1 MLVRTFKRLLA
12 FLCSLLLVA
21 YLVSAFRDV
30 QNDPKARHTLSRRRE
45 VNRRI
50 AVETT
55 SSDHQSPLA
64 LLADS
69 LDTDDDEDNY
79 AGEEDTRIKDTAD
92 DTDDGDEDSNDLS
105 AIFGIDDIEYVE
117 GFNTDRLQAHANDNE
132 DDTDGDYAPL
142 PESTDYREI
151 FSLTTRDR
159 KFFPLYLGGVN
170 AYNPNII
177 PHPTQHDL
185 WIVIAQHEQ
194 SGQQIT
200 ASEELYC
207 DAGFLNG
214 VLVCTAQPT
223 VLPVTPSISGNC
235 PGDLAYYNFRRGPRD
250 ARVFYG
256 PDAPYIVYGSQS
268 RYTCL
273 GIWLHDVRMLLQV
286 FRLEQFALTKLFRRA
301 TELQRP
307 PPHHGV
313 EKNFFIFWDSAGK
326 AYVHHDIYPAR
337 VFAELSYDG
346 SVGPNIAP
354 RASNNDNVCMAK
366 YMPTVGPELESIH
379 QATNSLSITL
389 CRRKDPFCVPSDT
402 NTFIMTIFQH
412 KSYHDWHG
420 VYEPYV
426 MLFQRTA
433 PFNIHAISQRPL
445 WIHGRGP
452 LTRDTHSLLYD
463 NDPGKEIP
471 SGHSEMFYITSM
483 SWKTHGQRYHGYM
496 DDPLFLAFGIEDT
509 RPAAI
514 DVLAGDLLQDLAYC
528 THQNGP
534 Y

>member
-21 YLVSAFRDV
+21 YFVSAIRDI
-30 QNDPKARHTLSRRRE
+30 QNEPKPRHTLFRRLE
-45 VNRRI
+45 TNRRL
-50 AVETT
+50 AVNAAG
-55 SSDHQSPLA
+55 SNQQS
-64 LLADS
+64 LLAS
-69 LDTDDDEDNY
+69 LANDLDIDEDEGIAAEEEDAVTDDAANDDDNS
-79 AGEEDTRIKDTAD
+79 RKDRNVYGVILDID
-92 DTDDGDEDSNDLS
+92 DTENTERVNSNGLDARADGGESDS
-105 AIFGIDDIEYVE
+105 
-117 GFNTDRLQAHANDNE
+117 
-132 DDTDGDYAPL
+132 DGDYTPL

-159 KFFPLYLGGVN
+159 KFFPLYLGGVH
-170 AYNPNII
+170 AYNPNLI
-177 PHPTQHDL
+177 PHPTRHDL

-194 SGQQIT
+194 SGQHIT
-200 ASEELYC
+200 VSEEVYC
-207 DAGFLNG
+207 DAGFLDG
-214 VLVCTAQPT
+214 VLVCTAEPT
-223 VLPVTPSISGNC
+223 VLPVTPSIHGNC
-235 PGDLAYYNFRRGPRD
+235 PGDLAYYNFRQGPRD

-273 GIWLHDVRMLLQV
+273 GVWLHDVRMLLPV
-286 FRLEQFALTKLFRRA
+286 FRLEQFALTKLFRRT
-301 TELQRP
+301 TELQRA

-326 AYVHHDIYPAR
+326 AYVHHDIYPTR
-337 VFAELSYDG
+337 VFAELSFDG
-346 SVGPNIAP
+346 SVGSDLGPA
-354 RASNNDNVCMAK
+354 ASNNDNVCMAK
-366 YMPTVGPELESIH
+366 YMPMVGPELESIH

-389 CRRKDPFCVPSDT
+389 CQRSDPGCVPSDS

-412 KSYHDWHG
+412 KSYHDWHC

-433 PFNIHAISQRPL
+433 PFRIHAISQRPL

-452 LTRDTHSLLYD
+452 LTKDTHSLLYD

-471 SGHSEMFYITSM
+471 PGHSEMFYITSM
-483 SWKTHGQRYHGYM
+483 SWKTHGQRYHGFM

-514 DVLAGDLLQDLAYC
+514 DVLAGDLLQDLAFC
-528 THQNGP
+528 AH
-534 Y
+534 